1 MILLKR
7 VSFLDKLM
15 FTKHLAIMIKSGVP
29 IFEAVESLAANSE
42 SEYFK
47 FVLRDVLV
55 GVENGKSLCDAL
67 KKYPKIFDDF
77 YTSLIKV
84 SEDSGTLEETLE
96 FLSEQLAKDY
106 ALRKK
111 IQGAMFYPAIIM
123 ATGVGIAGFISLF
136 ILPQLVGFFTSL
148 DIELPLP
155 TKILLFIAN
164 IMKDH
169 GILIFGGGAVFFIFL
184 RWFVNTKLFK
194 PIWHKMLLRIPI
206 FGKLLKYG
214 QLARFCRNL
223 ATLVKSGV
231 PIAEGLRTASNTMS
245 NVVYRSYL
253 LVVREDLLKGKSISI
268 SLQERKFSE
277 IPPMLT
283 KMIGVGEK
291 TGNLE
296 EVLLYLSEFYEQ
308 EVDDLAK
315 NLTTMLEPILLVG
328 IGGMVAFI
336 ALAIIGPIYK
346 VTSNF

>member
-1 MILLKR
+1 
-7 VSFLDKLM
+7 M

-29 IFEAVESLAANSE
+29 IFEAIESLAANSE

-47 FVLRDVLV
+47 FVLKDVLV
-55 GVENGKSLCDAL
+55 GIENGKSLCDAF

-123 ATGVGIAGFISLF
+123 VTGVGIAGFISLF

-169 GILIFGGGAVFFIFL
+169 GVLIFGGGAIFFIFL
-184 RWFVNTKLFK
+184 RWFFNTKYFK
-194 PIWHKMLLRIPI
+194 PVWHKILLRIPI

-214 QLARFCRNL
+214 QLARFSRNL

-245 NVVYRSYL
+245 NVVYRNYL
-253 LVVREDLLKGKSISI
+253 LIVREDLIKGKSISV
-268 SLQERKFSE
+268 SLEARKFSE
-277 IPPMLT
+277 IPAMLT

-296 EVLLYLSEFYEQ
+296 EVLLYLSEFYEE
-308 EVDDLAK
+308 EVDDMAK

-346 VTSNF
+346 VTSSF